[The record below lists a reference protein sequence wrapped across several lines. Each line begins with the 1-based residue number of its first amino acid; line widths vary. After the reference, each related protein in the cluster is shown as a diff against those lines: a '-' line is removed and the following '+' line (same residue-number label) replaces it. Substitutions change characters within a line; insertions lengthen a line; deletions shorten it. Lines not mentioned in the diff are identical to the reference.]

1 MDYQCVHLG
10 TQPIL
15 GDFKSILSKR
25 TGKLSLEIWICSG
38 KSSTPNMTR
47 IWFSEIVF
55 WVVILQK
62 CCPPS
67 NCSFSP
73 SESFEKLM
81 MTESGRNLIHD
92 LRRLPC
98 FLKSHYSK
106 DKDDSVIIQI
116 YVSHDR
122 SGKGITFPLQIYVH
136 CAN

>member
-15 GDFKSILSKR
+15 GDFKSTLSER
-25 TGKLSLEIWICSG
+25 TDKLSLEIWICSG
-38 KSSTPNMTR
+38 KSSIANTVR
-47 IWFSEIVF
+47 IWFSQNVF

-67 NCSFSP
+67 SCLFSP
-73 SESFEKLM
+73 SNSFEKQM
-81 MTESGRNLIHD
+81 MKEWGGHLIHD
-92 LRRLPC
+92 LRRQPY

-106 DKDDSVIIQI
+106 DSSVIIQI

-122 SGKGITFPLQIYVH
+122 FGKGITFPLQICVH